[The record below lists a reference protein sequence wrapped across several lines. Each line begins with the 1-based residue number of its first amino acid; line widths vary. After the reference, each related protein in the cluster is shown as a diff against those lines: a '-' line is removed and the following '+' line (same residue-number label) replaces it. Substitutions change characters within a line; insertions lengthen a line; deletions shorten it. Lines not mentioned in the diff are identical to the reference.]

1 MIFLVAGI
9 AAMAGFLFGFDE
21 GVIAGAEE
29 SLVQTFPMT
38 PFIQGFMTAAVPLGA
53 LFGAVLAG
61 RIADRYGRRRV
72 LLAAAVV
79 FFVGSL
85 LAAAAQSVV
94 ELTLAR
100 LMLGVAIGV
109 SGMVAPLYLSE
120 SADSRRR
127 GMLVA
132 TYQLMITIGILVAYF
147 VDYILIE
154 VGWRAMFACGA
165 VPALLLFVGSLVIPE
180 SPRWLA
186 LRGRIEE
193 ARAVLMRLR
202 RGDTA
207 TVVAEL
213 ASIDSVT
220 HGQKARFRDLFSR
233 RIRPAALAAFGL
245 YVFQQLSGINAVIYY
260 APSIFANTGFESHSA
275 TLLAT
280 VGVGTV
286 NVLATIV
293 ALWLIDRLGRRPLL
307 FIGLSGTVVSLAA
320 IAATVT
326 WGGPEWAFVSVI
338 GLMVY
343 IAAFAI
349 SLGPVP
355 HVMMSEVFPLAL
367 RGRGMG
373 LASVANW
380 GFNYVVVLLFP
391 VALAGLGI
399 GAVMAAFGVVCLV
412 GIVFTLRFVPE
423 TKGVTLEEIERRL
436 DAGNLVKPAVA

>member
-1 MIFLVAGI
+1 MIYMVAAI

-21 GVIAGAEE
+21 GVIAGAEA

-38 PFIQGFMTAAVPLGA
+38 PFVQGFMTAAVPLGA
-53 LFGAVLAG
+53 LVGAVVSG

-72 LLAAAVV
+72 LLVAAVV

-85 LAAAAQSVV
+85 LAAAAQSVI

-120 SADSRRR
+120 SADTRRR

-132 TYQLMITIGILVAYF
+132 TYQLLITIGILVAYF
-147 VDYILIE
+147 IDYVLIE

-165 VPALLLFVGSLVIPE
+165 LPALLLFVGSLALPE

-186 LRGRIEE
+186 LRGRTEE

-202 RGDTA
+202 RGDA
-207 TVVAEL
+207 AAVDLEL
-213 ASIDSVT
+213 AAITSVA
-220 HGQKARFRDLFSR
+220 HHPKGRFGDLFSQR
-233 RIRPAALAAFGL
+233 VRPAAMAAFGL
-245 YVFQQLSGINAVIYY
+245 YIFQQLSGINAVIYY

-286 NVLATIV
+286 NVLATLV
-293 ALWLIDRLGRRPLL
+293 ALWLIDRLGRKKLL
-307 FIGLSGTVVSLAA
+307 FAGLTGSVVSLAT
-320 IAATVT
+320 IAATAI
-326 WGGPEWAFVSVI
+326 WGGPDWAFVSMI
-338 GLMVY
+338 ALMVY

-373 LASVANW
+373 LASIANW
-380 GFNYVVVLLFP
+380 GFNYIVVLLFP
-391 VALAGLGI
+391 VALAGIGI
-399 GAVMAAFGVVCLV
+399 GGVMTAFAVVCFIGLF
-412 GIVFTLRFVPE
+412 FTMRFVPE
-423 TKGVTLEEIERRL
+423 TKGVALEEIERRL
-436 DAGNLVKPAVA
+436 DEGRLVRPAAA